1 MSFNLTIFVVEVGFI
16 DFFCMIGLE
25 YNDIY
30 FYSLNELSFERNLFL
45 SLRVEMQLFGLVWH
59 NSCR

>member
-1 MSFNLTIFVVEVGFI
+1 MVMSFNLTIFVVEVGFI

-45 SLRVEMQLFGLVWH
+45 SLRVEMQLFGLV
-59 NSCR
+59 